1 MGSAEEVRA
10 GGLEIEA
17 CMALT
22 EHTWFASSE
31 FNRILFLFV
40 SFFLERWCDMNC
52 GMSFWLSKD
61 QDSFGAIHKAPQ
73 GGKHSSEYFR
83 KAVTLHIPQQLPRF
97 QCSNMHII
105 TSDYSTTT
113 WADESSVTTF
123 RPQERPLLKTPWS
136 ARLFIRGMSCW
147 KFCDLSELSGVG
159 WCWIEV
165 HGNRTLSGRMF
176 HHTVAPT
183 KEHRSAQKRGG
194 YYQRRAAHKNVPQPV
209 CCIGDATWQVNFLH
223 DQLIEGLESCLKFDT
238 LHSYS
243 MNNVR
248 TVGTQHFGTFVTQET
263 HAFRYHLA
271 GDLWDNTIRLKEP
284 KLVGPDVDCWC
295 HGSVGPARPQAKHH
309 VASQL
314 SNYFILFWDLD
325 FWGCWIPQSWHI
337 DKDSL

>member
-1 MGSAEEVRA
+1 
-10 GGLEIEA
+10 
-17 CMALT
+17 
-22 EHTWFASSE
+22 
-31 FNRILFLFV
+31 
-40 SFFLERWCDMNC
+40 
-52 GMSFWLSKD
+52 
-61 QDSFGAIHKAPQ
+61 
-73 GGKHSSEYFR
+73 
-83 KAVTLHIPQQLPRF
+83 
-97 QCSNMHII
+97 MHII
-105 TSDYSTTT
+105 TSDYSITT

-123 RPQERPLLKTPWS
+123 RPQQRPLLKTPWS

-159 WCWIEV
+159 WCWNEV

-263 HAFRYHLA
+263 HAFRYH
-271 GDLWDNTIRLKEP
+271 P
-284 KLVGPDVDCWC
+284 
-295 HGSVGPARPQAKHH
+295 PARNRSLLDLTLIVDATAALGLQGLKQNTMLP
-309 VASQL
+309 L
-314 SNYFILFWDLD
+314 SSPIILGFEFL
-325 FWGCWIPQSWHI
+325 GCWITQSWHI